1 MKSLIK
7 ILPLLFLT
15 VSIYPQELDTLLN
28 NTVQDFLLQDT
39 IYVTRLET
47 TYVAKPETVLIKSE
61 KAVKKDTSKVKTIV
75 GTPKTTKTQPTGS
88 FLNQL
93 KIVGQITFWT
103 VLEIIFIILFG
114 FLLIKLLDILKN
126 SPLVKERL
134 SILQSLFIAVRAFIW
149 LFIIYS
155 ILNLVLGDTKEITL
169 IIIIVAIVIIG
180 VSLIPL
186 IKNFIGGIFISVVR
200 PFEKGSFIK
209 ILEHD
214 GEVQSI
220 GWRST
225 KIISGD
231 NNFVFIPN
239 SLFLTNSVENI
250 NIGKREQLIT
260 LEFEFPFT
268 YESRFIVSLLKDA
281 AISSPY
287 TFSKKEAKVY
297 LSKSDF
303 INEINKYQVNLYLFD
318 TRYENE
324 LIDSINNYLLIELNN
339 KGSKHE

>member
-1 MKSLIK
+1 M
-7 ILPLLFLT
+7 
-15 VSIYPQELDTLLN
+15 
-28 NTVQDFLLQDT
+28 
-39 IYVTRLET
+39 
-47 TYVAKPETVLIKSE
+47 
-61 KAVKKDTSKVKTIV
+61 
-75 GTPKTTKTQPTGS
+75 
-88 FLNQL
+88 
-93 KIVGQITFWT
+93 
-103 VLEIIFIILFG
+103 
-114 FLLIKLLDILKN
+114 
-126 SPLVKERL
+126 
-134 SILQSLFIAVRAFIW
+134 
-149 LFIIYS
+149 
-155 ILNLVLGDTKEITL
+155 VLGDTKEITL
-169 IIIIVAIVIIG
+169 IIVIVAIVIFG

-209 ILEHD
+209 ILESY
-214 GEVQSI
+214 GEVQNI

-303 INEINKYQVNLYLFD
+303 INEINKFQVNLYLFD
-318 TRYENE
+318 SRYENE